1 MIGRRNLFLFGQVTG
16 KMIRSHRGYSYSWMR
31 STWRT
36 ASPPVFV
43 AIFALASGCAK
54 PQAAPPGRPPTTVSV
69 GKVSQKTEPVEV
81 IAVGN
86 VEAIST
92 IAIRAQVA
100 GAVQDVNFKEGDFVK
115 KGQVLLT
122 IDPRPYEATLAQAK
136 AALARDKATGAYN
149 RAQAQRYKSLFDQG
163 VVPAEQVD
171 SYTSAADASDATA
184 NSDEA
189 AIKSAELN
197 LEFCTIN
204 SPIDGRTGTIMVK
217 PGNLVKVAD
226 VPIVII
232 NQVNPIYVNFT
243 IPQQYWPDIKEHVD
257 RGALHVMATIPQDQG
272 PPVQGTLTFVDNNVD
287 ANTGTIHLRG
297 TFENQ
302 QNRLWPGLF
311 VSILLT
317 LSEQPNATIVPAQSI
332 VSTQQGSYV
341 YVVKPN
347 NTVEQ
352 RTVVPTRTING
363 DTVVE
368 KGLQPGETIV
378 TDGQVNLIP
387 GSKIEIKHG
396 DAGPT
401 NSAAGPS
408 DRQSGAADPP
418 ADKSSRPEQ
427 K

>member
-1 MIGRRNLFLFGQVTG
+1 
-16 KMIRSHRGYSYSWMR
+16 MIRSYRLNFQDRAPFAARAVG
-31 STWRT
+31 
-36 ASPPVFV
+36 PV
-43 AIFALASGCAK
+43 ILLIALAVASGCAK
-54 PQAAPPGRPPTTVSV
+54 PQAAPPARLATTVSV
-69 GKVSQKTEPVEV
+69 GKVTQKTEPVEV
-81 IAVGN
+81 TAVGN

-92 IAIRAQVA
+92 VSIRAQVP
-100 GAVQDVNFKEGDFVK
+100 GEVQNVPFKEGDFVK

-122 IDPRPYEATLAQAK
+122 IDPRPYD
-136 AALARDKATGAYN
+136 ALHSLKPKPLSPGIKPRASTTARKPCDTN
-149 RAQAQRYKSLFDQG
+149 RCSIKGWYPPSRWT
-163 VVPAEQVD
+163 P
-171 SYTSAADASDATA
+171 SYTSAADASDAVLNA
-184 NSDEA
+184 DEA
-189 AIKSAELN
+189 AVKTAELN
-197 LEFCTIN
+197 LEFCTIT

-217 PGNLVKVAD
+217 AGNLVKVAD

-243 IPQQYWPDIKEHVD
+243 VPQQYWPDIKEHVD
-257 RGALHVMATIPQDQG
+257 QGMLRVMATIPQDPG
-272 PPVQGTLTFVDNNVD
+272 PPVQGTLTFIDNNVD
-287 ANTGTIHLRG
+287 TGTGTIHLRG

-317 LSEQPNATIVPAQSI
+317 LSTQPNATVVPAQSV

-352 RTVVPTRTING
+352 RTIVTSRTING

-387 GSKIEIKHG
+387 GAKIEIKNG
-396 DAGPT
+396 SAGSMDRAADRADA
-401 NSAAGPS
+401 
-408 DRQSGAADPP
+408 QSGAADPP
-418 ADKSSRPEQ
+418 TNKSSTGTSQ
-427 K
+427 